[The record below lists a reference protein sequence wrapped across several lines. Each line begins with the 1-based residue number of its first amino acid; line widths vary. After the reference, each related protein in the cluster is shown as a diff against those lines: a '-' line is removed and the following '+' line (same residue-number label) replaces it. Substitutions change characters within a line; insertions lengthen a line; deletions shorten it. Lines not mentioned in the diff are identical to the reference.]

1 MIKVV
6 IADDHHLFRES
17 IKSLLETTDDIEVVG
32 EASDGQETL
41 KLIQRKKPAVALVD
55 IAMPL
60 LNGIETT
67 YRIQSLDVETRVV
80 ILSMYSDEDMVR
92 QALKNGAKGYL
103 LKRSLVEELLLAIR
117 SANIDEVYLSPAV
130 ARSVLTG
137 YLQNETGDRT
147 LSPVDRLSSR
157 EREVLQLIAEGHTNQ
172 AAANILNISAKT
184 VETHRT
190 NLVKKLEARNLPDL
204 VRIALKYRLTF
215 LDE

>member
-1 MIKVV
+1 MIRVV
-6 IADDHHLFRES
+6 IADDHHLFRQS
-17 IKSLLETTDDIEVVG
+17 IKALLETTDDIEVVG

-41 KLIQRKKPAVALVD
+41 KLVQRQKPDVALLD

-67 YRIQSLDVETRVV
+67 YRIQSLDVGTRVV
-80 ILSMYSDEDMVR
+80 ILSMYSDEEMVR

-117 SANIDEVYLSPAV
+117 SVSTGEVYLSPAV
-130 ARSVLTG
+130 ARSVLSG

-172 AAANILNISAKT
+172 AAAHILNISAKT

-215 LDE
+215 LEE

>member
-41 KLIQRKKPAVALVD
+41 KLIQRKRPAVALVD

-67 YRIQSLDVETRVV
+67 YRIQSLDVGTRVV

-117 SANIDEVYLSPAV
+117 SASIDEVYLSPAV

-137 YLQNETGDRT
+137 YLQNESGDRT

>member
-6 IADDHHLFRES
+6 IADDHHLFRQS
-17 IKSLLETTDDIEVVG
+17 IKSLLETTDDIQVVG

-41 KLIQRKKPAVALVD
+41 KLIQRKRPDVALVD

-60 LNGIETT
+60 LNGIEATH
-67 YRIQSLDVETRVV
+67 RIQSLDVGTRVV

-92 QALKNGAKGYL
+92 QALKSGAKGYL
-103 LKRSLVEELLLAIR
+103 LKRSLMEELLLAIR
-117 SANIDEVYLSPAV
+117 SASIDEVYLSPTIAKT
-130 ARSVLTG
+130 VLSG
-137 YLQNETGDRT
+137 YLQNETDDRT

-172 AAANILNISAKT
+172 AAAHVLNVSAKT

-190 NLVKKLEARNLPDL
+190 NLTKKLKARNLPDL
-204 VRIALKYRLTF
+204 VRIALKHRLTF

>member
-41 KLIQRKKPAVALVD
+41 KLIQRKRPAVALVD

-117 SANIDEVYLSPAV
+117 SASIDEVYLSPAV

-137 YLQNETGDRT
+137 YLQNESGDRT

>member
-32 EASDGQETL
+32 EAPDGQETL
-41 KLIQRKKPAVALVD
+41 KLVQRKRPDVALVD

-67 YRIQSLDVETRVV
+67 YRIQSLDVGTRVV

-172 AAANILNISAKT
+172 AAAHILNISAKT

-215 LDE
+215 LDG

>member
-32 EASDGQETL
+32 EAADGQETL
-41 KLIQRKKPAVALVD
+41 KLIQRNRPDVALVD

-67 YRIQSLDVETRVV
+67 YRIQSLDVGTRVV
-80 ILSMYSDEDMVR
+80 ILSMYSDDDMVR

-117 SANIDEVYLSPAV
+117 SASVDEVYLSPAV
-130 ARSVLTG
+130 ARSVLSG
-137 YLQNETGDRT
+137 YLQNETDDRT

-172 AAANILNISAKT
+172 AAAHILNISAKT

-190 NLVKKLEARNLPDL
+190 NLSKKLEARNLPDL
-204 VRIALKYRLTF
+204 VRIALKHRLTF

>member
-32 EASDGQETL
+32 EAADGQETL
-41 KLIQRKKPAVALVD
+41 KLIQRKRPDVALVD

-67 YRIQSLDVETRVV
+67 CRIQSLDVGTRVV
-80 ILSMYSDEDMVR
+80 ILSMYSDDDMVR
-92 QALKNGAKGYL
+92 QALKNGATGYL

-117 SANIDEVYLSPAV
+117 SASVDEVYLSPAV
-130 ARSVLTG
+130 ARSVSSG
-137 YLQNETGDRT
+137 YLRNETGDQT

-172 AAANILNISAKT
+172 AVAHILNISVKT

-190 NLVKKLEARNLPDL
+190 NLTKKLEARNLPDL
-204 VRIALKYRLTF
+204 VRIALKHRLTF
-215 LDE
+215 LEE

>member
-6 IADDHHLFRES
+6 IADDHHLFRQS
-17 IKSLLETTDDIEVVG
+17 IKSLLETTDDIDVVG

-41 KLIQRKKPAVALVD
+41 KLIQRERPDVALVD

-67 YRIQSLDVETRVV
+67 RRIRSLDAGTRVV
-80 ILSMYSDEDMVR
+80 ILSMYSDEVMVH
-92 QALKNGAKGYL
+92 QALKSGAKGYL
-103 LKRSLVEELLLAIR
+103 LKRSLMEELLLAIR
-117 SANIDEVYLSPAV
+117 SASIDEVYLSPTIAKT
-130 ARSVLTG
+130 VLTG
-137 YLQNETGDRT
+137 YLQNETDDQT
-147 LSPVDRLSSR
+147 LSPVDQLSSR

-172 AAANILNISAKT
+172 AAAHILNISAKT

-190 NLVKKLEARNLPDL
+190 NLSKKLEARNLPDL
-204 VRIALKYRLTF
+204 VRIALKHRLTF

>member
-41 KLIQRKKPAVALVD
+41 KLIQRKRPAVALVD

-67 YRIQSLDVETRVV
+67 YRIQSLEVETRVV

>member
-6 IADDHHLFRES
+6 IADDHNLFRQS

-32 EASDGQETL
+32 EAADGQETL
-41 KLIQRKKPAVALVD
+41 KLIQRKRPDVALVD

-60 LNGIETT
+60 LNGIEATH
-67 YRIQSLDVETRVV
+67 RIQSLDVGTRVV
-80 ILSMYSDEDMVR
+80 ILSMYSDEEMVR

-117 SANIDEVYLSPAV
+117 SASIDEVYLSPSV
-130 ARSVLTG
+130 AQAVLTG
-137 YLQNETGDRT
+137 YLQNETDDRT

-157 EREVLQLIAEGHTNQ
+157 EREVLQLIAEGHTSQ
-172 AAANILNISAKT
+172 AAAHILNVSAKT

-190 NLVKKLEARNLPDL
+190 NLSKKLKARSLPDL
-204 VRIALKYRLTF
+204 VRIALKHRLTF

>member
-6 IADDHHLFRES
+6 IADDHHLFRQS
-17 IKSLLETTDDIEVVG
+17 IRSLLETTDDIEVVG

-41 KLIQRKKPAVALVD
+41 KLIQRERPDVALVD

-60 LNGIETT
+60 LNGIEATH
-67 YRIQSLDVETRVV
+67 RIQSLDVGTRVV

-117 SANIDEVYLSPAV
+117 SASIDEVYLSPTIAKG
-130 ARSVLTG
+130 VLSG
-137 YLQNETGDRT
+137 YLQNETDDRT
-147 LSPVDRLSSR
+147 LTPVDQLSSR

-172 AAANILNISAKT
+172 AAAHILNVSAKT
-184 VETHRT
+184 VEKHRT
-190 NLVKKLEARNLPDL
+190 NLTKKLEARSLPDL
-204 VRIALKYRLTF
+204 VRIALKHRLTF

>member
-41 KLIQRKKPAVALVD
+41 KLIQRKRPAVALVD

-147 LSPVDRLSSR
+147 LSPVDRLSTR
-157 EREVLQLIAEGHTNQ
+157 ETEVLQLIAEGHTNQ
-172 AAANILNISAKT
+172 ATAHLLNISAKT

-190 NLVKKLEARNLPDL
+190 NLTKKLEARNLPDL

>member
-6 IADDHHLFRES
+6 IADDHNLFRQS

-41 KLIQRKKPAVALVD
+41 KLIQRKRPDVALLD

-60 LNGIETT
+60 LNGIEATH
-67 YRIQSLDVETRVV
+67 RIQSLDVGTRVV

-103 LKRSLVEELLLAIR
+103 LKRSLVEELLIAIR
-117 SANIDEVYLSPAV
+117 SASIDEVYLSPSVAQAV
-130 ARSVLTG
+130 LSG
-137 YLQNETGDRT
+137 YLQNETDDRT

-157 EREVLQLIAEGHTNQ
+157 EREVLQLIAEGHTSQ
-172 AAANILNISAKT
+172 AAAHILNVSAKT

-190 NLVKKLEARNLPDL
+190 NLTKKLKARSLPDL
-204 VRIALKYRLTF
+204 VRIALKHRLTF

>member
-17 IKSLLETTDDIEVVG
+17 IKSLLETTDDIEVIG

-67 YRIQSLDVETRVV
+67 YRIQSLDVGTRVV

>member
-1 MIKVV
+1 
-6 IADDHHLFRES
+6 
-17 IKSLLETTDDIEVVG
+17 
-32 EASDGQETL
+32 
-41 KLIQRKKPAVALVD
+41 
-55 IAMPL
+55 MPL

-67 YRIQSLDVETRVV
+67 YRIQSLDVGTRVV

-117 SANIDEVYLSPAV
+117 SASIDEVYLSPAV
-130 ARSVLTG
+130 AQAVLSG

>member
-1 MIKVV
+1 MIKIV

-41 KLIQRKKPAVALVD
+41 KLIQQKRPDVALVD

-67 YRIQSLDVETRVV
+67 YRIQLLDVGTRVV

-117 SANIDEVYLSPAV
+117 SANIDEVYLSPTV

-147 LSPVDRLSSR
+147 LNPVDRLSSR

-172 AAANILNISAKT
+172 AAADILNISAKT

>member
-1 MIKVV
+1 MIRVV
-6 IADDHHLFRES
+6 IADDHHLFRQS
-17 IKSLLETTDDIEVVG
+17 IKALLETTDDIEVVG

-41 KLIQRKKPAVALVD
+41 KLVQRQKPDVALLD

-67 YRIQSLDVETRVV
+67 YRIQSLDVGTRVV
-80 ILSMYSDEDMVR
+80 ILSMYSDEEMVR

-117 SANIDEVYLSPAV
+117 SASIDEVYLSPTV
-130 ARSVLTG
+130 ARSVLAG
-137 YLQNETGDRT
+137 YLQNEAGDQT
-147 LSPVDRLSSR
+147 LSTVEQLSSR

-172 AAANILNISAKT
+172 AAGHILNISAKT

>member
-41 KLIQRKKPAVALVD
+41 KLIQRKRPDVALVD

-67 YRIQSLDVETRVV
+67 YRIQSLDVGTRVV

-117 SANIDEVYLSPAV
+117 SASKDEVYLSPSV

-137 YLQNETGDRT
+137 YLQNETDDRT

-172 AAANILNISAKT
+172 ATAHLLNISAKT

-190 NLVKKLEARNLPDL
+190 NLTKKLEARNLPDL

-215 LDE
+215 LDK

>member
-1 MIKVV
+1 MIRVV
-6 IADDHHLFRES
+6 IADDHHLFRQS
-17 IKSLLETTDDIEVVG
+17 IKALLETTDDIEVVG

-41 KLIQRKKPAVALVD
+41 KLVQRQKPDVALLD

-67 YRIQSLDVETRVV
+67 YRIQSLDVGTRVV
-80 ILSMYSDEDMVR
+80 ILSMYSDEEMVR
-92 QALKNGAKGYL
+92 QALRNGAKGYL

-117 SANIDEVYLSPAV
+117 SVSTGEVYLSPAV
-130 ARSVLTG
+130 ARSVLSG

-172 AAANILNISAKT
+172 AAAHILNISAKT

-190 NLVKKLEARNLPDL
+190 NLVRKLEARNLPDL

-215 LDE
+215 LEE

>member
-41 KLIQRKKPAVALVD
+41 KLIQRKRPAVALVD

>member
-17 IKSLLETTDDIEVVG
+17 IKTLLETTDDIVVVG

-41 KLIQRKKPAVALVD
+41 KLIQRKRPDVALVD
-55 IAMPL
+55 IAMPI

-67 YRIQSLDVETRVV
+67 YRIQSLDVGTRVV

-117 SANIDEVYLSPAV
+117 SASIDEVYLSPGVAQAV
-130 ARSVLTG
+130 LSG
-137 YLQNETGDRT
+137 YLQYEKGDRT
-147 LSPVDRLSSR
+147 LSPVDRLSCR

-172 AAANILNISAKT
+172 AVAHILNISAKT
-184 VETHRT
+184 VETHRN

>member
-6 IADDHHLFRES
+6 IADDHHLFRQS

-32 EASDGQETL
+32 EAADGQETL
-41 KLIQRKKPAVALVD
+41 KLIQRKRPDVALVD

-60 LNGIETT
+60 LNGIEATH
-67 YRIQSLDVETRVV
+67 RIQSLDSGTRVV

-117 SANIDEVYLSPAV
+117 SASIDEVYLSPSVAQAV
-130 ARSVLTG
+130 LSG
-137 YLQNETGDRT
+137 YLQNETDDRT

-157 EREVLQLIAEGHTNQ
+157 EREVLQLIAEGHTSQ
-172 AAANILNISAKT
+172 AAALILNVSAKT

-190 NLVKKLEARNLPDL
+190 NLTKKLKARSLPDL
-204 VRIALKYRLTF
+204 VRIALKHRLTF

>member
-41 KLIQRKKPAVALVD
+41 KLIQRKRPAVALVD

-172 AAANILNISAKT
+172 ATAHLLNISAKT

-190 NLVKKLEARNLPDL
+190 NLTKKLEARNLPDL